1 MLKVAYHPIYVHPVP
16 ENHRFPMEK
25 YELLVQQLLYE
36 GTITTEQLHK
46 PNPIEEDTILLTHC
60 KDYWNNLKKLQ
71 LTPRQQRV
79 SGFVHND
86 SLILRERI
94 ITQGTLD
101 IALHALE
108 HGIGF
113 NIAGGTHHAYTD
125 KAEGFCLLNDF
136 AVASNYLLTQKL
148 IKTAL
153 IIDLDV
159 HQGNGTAEIFANE
172 ERVFTFSMHGKHN
185 YPLHKETSD
194 LDIHL
199 ETDTKDEVYL
209 ALLNS
214 SLESI
219 YKKSKP
225 DIIFYQSGVDVLE
238 TDKLGHLSLSIEGCK
253 ERDRLVFDFANSI
266 DTPICIAMGGGYS
279 KDLRIILKA
288 HANTFRIAESIFG

>member
-25 YELLVQQLLYE
+25 YELLIQQLLYE
-36 GTITTEQLHK
+36 GTITNEQLHK
-46 PNPIEEDTILLTHC
+46 PTPIEEDTILLTHS
-60 KDYWNNLKKLQ
+60 KDYWDNLKNLQ

-94 ITQGTLD
+94 ITQGTID
-101 IALHALE
+101 MALHALK

-113 NIAGGTHHAYTD
+113 NIAGGTHHAYAD

-159 HQGNGTAEIFANE
+159 HQGNGSAKIFANE
-172 ERVFTFSMHGKHN
+172 DRVFTFSMHGKQN

-199 ETDTKDEVYL
+199 ETQTKDETYL

-219 YKKSKP
+219 ANKFKP

-253 ERDRLVFDFANSI
+253 ERDKLVFDFANSI
-266 DTPICIAMGGGYS
+266 DTPICVAMGGGYS
-279 KDLRIILKA
+279 KDLRVILEA